1 MALTRENVESEL
13 VSRQQSRM
21 EAVGMDITH
30 EGSNTDLNAVIG
42 YAIRQMGGSVATFG
56 AVADSDLTFLASEDY
71 DQLLDIA
78 EYRLLQNIKGRWG
91 KVDIRAGQLGE
102 NLSQFTKDID
112 VDLESKFKALQS
124 MYGFGM
130 ASIEAGAIHLN
141 FAEPAEDENA

>member
-1 MALTRENVESEL
+1 MTLTRANVESEL

-21 EAVGMDITH
+21 EAVDMAVTY

-42 YAIRQMGGSVATFG
+42 YAIRQMGGSVAAFG
-56 AVADSDLTFLASEDY
+56 AVADSDLSFLASEDY

-102 NLSQFTKDID
+102 SLSQFTKDID
-112 VDLESKFKALQS
+112 VDLDHKLKTLQAT
-124 MYGFGM
+124 YGFGM
-130 ASIEAGAIHLN
+130 APLEAGAIHLN

>member
-21 EAVGMDITH
+21 EAVDMAVTY
-30 EGSNTDLNAVIG
+30 EGSNTDLNSVIG
-42 YAIRQMGGSVATFG
+42 YAIRQMGGSVSTFG
-56 AVADSDLTFLASEDY
+56 AVADSDLAFLASEDY

-112 VDLESKFKALQS
+112 ADLDRKLSMLQS
-124 MYGFGM
+124 MYGFGS
-130 ASIEAGAIHLN
+130 AVLGAGAIDLD
-141 FAEPAEDENA
+141 FAQTDEDNE